1 VVCFDKLKREEI
13 AMNKKAQ
20 ISYLLFFIF
29 VILAGCG
36 GKNISTLPVETPPV
50 YKEVM
55 EDYYLQPGDNLDIKF
70 FYNPE
75 LNENATIRP
84 DGKITLQL
92 IDEVP
97 AAGLT
102 PTQLDEVLTRA
113 YSSQIKQSVLTVI
126 LKSFGGQRIYVGG
139 EVNSPQVLE
148 VVGRVN
154 ALQAIFD
161 AGGFRNDAKLS
172 SVIIVSR
179 GADNRPVARKVNL
192 TKALNGEVPEE
203 EYLLKPFDLIYVPKT
218 MLAKADQ
225 FITHIYKFI
234 PPRVGLSFQYELHNE
249 PNKLDDD
256 NRDTNDF

>member
-1 VVCFDKLKREEI
+1 
-13 AMNKKAQ
+13 MNEKVQ
-20 ISYLLFFIF
+20 ISYVLLFVF
-29 VILAGCG
+29 VILTGCG
-36 GKNISTLPVETPPV
+36 GKNIAPPPVDNPLV

-55 EDYYLQPGDNLDIKF
+55 EDYYLQPGDNLDIKL

-75 LNENATIRP
+75 LNENVTIRP

-92 IDEVP
+92 IDEVA

-102 PTQLDEVLTRA
+102 PAQLDETLTRA
-113 YSSQIKQSVLTVI
+113 YSSQIKQTVITVI
-126 LKSFGGQRIYVGG
+126 LKEFGGQRIYVGG
-139 EVNSPQVLE
+139 EVNRPQVLK

-161 AGGFRNDAKLS
+161 AGGLGNDAKLS

-192 TKALNGEVPEE
+192 KKALKGEIPEE
-203 EYLLKPFDLIYVPKT
+203 EYLLKPFDMVYVPRT
-218 MLAKADQ
+218 ILAKSDQ
-225 FITHIYKFI
+225 FFTHLYKFI
-234 PPRVGLSFQYELHNE
+234 PPRIGLSFQYELHNE

-256 NRDTNDF
+256 NRDQNDF